1 MRTSLVCAALLT
13 LLPACGGSGSTPIA
27 VPRWPSLALGSPNV
41 GGEFGRAVALAGDLV
56 AVGSPDR
63 NQVHVYEA
71 ATGRLQRTLRGGE
84 RFGAALAVRDDELF
98 VGVPLEN
105 RVVVHDIR
113 RGHRLRTIVATE
125 GAFGSALALAG
136 EELWVGAPTRDA
148 GRGAV
153 ERRDRLTG
161 DLLGTLTSSLAA
173 AGEAFGS
180 VLASSEEVVAIGAPG
195 AGRVYLAQGAAIV
208 STLVGPAGFGTSVA
222 QQGLFTLVG
231 SPRAGF
237 AHLYLAGKD
246 LHTFSAQ
253 GGKFGLAVTLDG
265 PRAIVAGAKGAPEL
279 SVYDVASGRLER
291 TVSGFGAAGDA
302 VLHTQA
308 GTGIVGIF
316 HRTDG
321 SSGLAQFFDCCTGQ
335 PGIVFE
341 SPSLEQGG
349 AFGLAVE
356 HLGDL
361 IAVGQPRSDQSGTD
375 VHLFGS
381 GGGFVRTL
389 SRQTG
394 WGQALERL
402 GSNLVIGAPFED
414 GIQAPDVGAVY
425 IVDPATGSVVRRI
438 GNPQPAAFGSFGR
451 SIAAIGN
458 NLLVG
463 APGNGSNGEGV
474 AYLIDGATGSVLQTL
489 QRPTP
494 NSGGEFGFAV
504 AAEGNDLFV
513 GAPSDDQGEITRGL
527 VHKFGAASGAFDS
540 TFASPDPNDGVNRFG
555 HALAAIGGELWVGA
569 PLADH
574 VPQLT
579 QFSGGYFTE
588 AGRVYVLDAFGE
600 GSLTLQGTPVD
611 QGLFGESLDAAG
623 DRVVIGAP
631 AEPYDPPPPFL
642 EGGLAQSNG
651 PSGPAR
657 EGSAYLFDRVA
668 KSRIQRFVSGNPVA
682 GGFYGIAV
690 AIDAA
695 ASEVLI
701 GAPGETAQGR
711 IGAGHCYLRRI
722 GALVTMQSPNPQD
735 FGHHAEFCAIV
746 DANHVLLGSPGE
758 FGTAGRAYLVDLG
771 GFFPV
776 ELADPA
782 GNNPGTR
789 FGRAVLA
796 VNGALLVGAPG
807 ANKVVVFDLNGNLVR
822 EIPNPLPASSS
833 EFGSALASFDAN
845 SFLVTAPSGGGPRAH
860 RMDLAGNVIQTYAPA
875 GAGNGWGWDIVEA
888 GGRVCI
894 SAIDAPGPGGLVG
907 GVHVYNAQTG
917 ALLNTIFA
925 PDPAATQGQF
935 GLELA
940 SYNGALL
947 ASVAFNIPAGA
958 VWLIDVETGA
968 ELLRLFHPDS
978 ASGGFGRGLAQVGE
992 LIAVGSYTS
1001 MGSGEVFLFTDAG
1014 SLVGRIGSP
1023 NPEFDGFFGHT
1034 LAGSPLGLL
1043 VSAYQEDVNPVD
1055 AGRAYFFSSTQGNGG
1070 GDAVTLESPNPEDGG
1085 AFGTALSFAGTTLS
1099 VGAPGEDGGRGRVYL
1114 FSGAEGQQGNLLTT
1128 IGSPNRVANG
1138 AFGSALASNPL
1149 FLAVG
1154 APGETSFGVPAS
1166 GRAYLLNPVTG
1177 AQILAF
1183 QSANPQPQGGFGVS
1197 VAVSAANVAVGAPF
1211 ETVDDRG
1218 GAGRVYYFD
1227 CVVDIPL
1234 AILASPNPAGG
1245 GGFGA
1250 AVATVGTT
1258 VYVGAPGENEGAGA
1272 VHVFDGLTGALLRTI
1287 DAPDG
1292 GAFGR
1297 TLHLLADRRLLVGA
1311 PDATSNQVDNAG
1323 RAYLIDPA
1331 TGEVVFAFDPPN
1343 PEPFSGFGLSLASK
1357 SDAVGIGSPFS
1368 GEGSGRVTSF
1378 LLADGSFED
1387 EIVSPNPQGGGL
1399 FGLSLAVIGDV
1410 GVVGAPGEVAADIDG
1425 AGVVYVGPGEGGG
1438 GPPQ

>member
-1 MRTSLVCAALLT
+1 MRKSLACLT
-13 LLPACGGSGSTPIA
+13 LLALLVACGGSGSTEIA
-27 VPRWPSLALGSPNV
+27 LPRWPSVVLGSPNV
-41 GGEFGRAVALAGDLV
+41 GGEFGRAVAFADECV
-56 AVGSPDR
+56 AVGSPGR
-63 NQVHVYEA
+63 NQVHIYDA
-71 ATGRLQRTLRGGE
+71 TTGRLKRTLRGGE
-84 RFGAALAVRDDELF
+84 RFGTALVTRDGELY
-98 VGVPLEN
+98 VGVPREN
-105 RVVVHDIR
+105 RVVVHDLR
-113 RGHRLRTIVATE
+113 RGHVLRSIHAADGE
-125 GAFGSALALAG
+125 FGAALALHG
-136 EELWVGAPTRDA
+136 EELWVGAPTRVA
-148 GRGAV
+148 GRGVV

-161 DLLGTLTSSLAA
+161 ELLGTLTSSLAA
-173 AGEAFGS
+173 PGGAFGS
-180 VLASSEEVVAIGAPG
+180 ALASSEEVVAIGAPG
-195 AGRVYLAQGAAIV
+195 EGRVHLAQGGATVA
-208 STLVGPAGFGTSVA
+208 TLAGPVGFGTSVA
-222 QQGLFTLVG
+222 QHGLWTLVG
-231 SPRAGF
+231 SPSAGL
-237 AHLYLAGKD
+237 AHLYLAGRA
-246 LHTFSAQ
+246 LHTFGSQ
-253 GGKFGLAVTLDG
+253 GMRFGLAVTIDG
-265 PRAIVAGAKGAPEL
+265 PRAIVAGAKDAPVL
-279 SVYDVASGRLER
+279 FVYDAASGRLER
-291 TVSGFGAAGDA
+291 TVTGFGAAGDA
-302 VLHTQA
+302 ALHAQ
-308 GTGIVGIF
+308 GGRGIVGIF

-341 SPSLEQGG
+341 SPALEQGG

-356 HLGDL
+356 HLGSL
-361 IAVGQPRSDQSGTD
+361 IAVSQPRSDQSGTD

-381 GGGFVRTL
+381 GGSFVRTL

-425 IVDPATGSVVRRI
+425 IVDPVTGSVVRRI
-438 GNPQPAAFGSFGR
+438 GNPQPEAFGSFGR

-463 APGNGSNGEGV
+463 APGNGGNGEGV
-474 AYLIDGATGSVLQTL
+474 AYLIDSATGSVLRTL
-489 QRPTP
+489 QRPAP
-494 NSGGEFGFAV
+494 NSGGEFGYAV
-504 AAEGNDLFV
+504 AAEGNDLFI
-513 GAPSDDQGEITRGL
+513 GAPSDDQGEVTRGL
-527 VHKFGAASGAFDS
+527 VHKFSAASGAFDS
-540 TFASPDPNDGVNRFG
+540 TFASPDPNDGANRFG

-574 VPQLT
+574 IPQLT
-579 QFSGGYFTE
+579 QFSGGSFFE
-588 AGRVYVLDAFGE
+588 AGRVYVLDAFGD
-600 GSLTLQGTPVD
+600 GSRTLQGTPVD

-623 DRVVIGAP
+623 DRVVVGAP
-631 AEPYDPPPPFL
+631 AEPHVPPPPF
-642 EGGLAQSNG
+642 EGGRFGQSNG

-657 EGSAYLFDRVA
+657 EGSAYLFDRLA

-701 GAPGETAQGR
+701 GAPGETVQGR

-722 GALVTMQSPNPQD
+722 GGLVTMQSPNTQD

-746 DANHVLLGSPGE
+746 DADHVLLGSPSE
-758 FGTAGRAYLVDLG
+758 FGTAGRAYLADLG
-771 GFFPV
+771 GFFPI

-782 GNNPGTR
+782 GDTPGVF

-807 ANKVVVFDLNGNLVR
+807 ANKVVVFDLNGNPVR
-822 EIPNPLPASSS
+822 EIPNPLPASSAG
-833 EFGSALASFDAN
+833 FGSALASFDAN
-845 SFLVTAPSGGGPRAH
+845 SFLVTAPAGGGPLAH

-875 GAGNGWGWDIVEA
+875 GTGNGWGWDIVEA

-894 SAIDAPGPGGLVG
+894 SAIDAPGPGGRVG

-925 PDPAATQGQF
+925 PDPTATQGQF

-958 VWLIDVETGA
+958 VWLIDVDTGA
-968 ELLRLFHPDS
+968 ELLRLFHPDG
-978 ASGGFGRGLAQVGE
+978 ASGGFGRGLAQTGD
-992 LIAVGSYTS
+992 LIAVGSFTS
-1001 MGSGEVFLFTDAG
+1001 SQSGEVFLFSDAG
-1014 SLVGRIGSP
+1014 GLVGRLASP
-1023 NPEFDGFFGHT
+1023 NPEIDGFFGHT

-1070 GDAVTLESPNPEDGG
+1070 GEFTTLQSPNPESDGG
-1085 AFGTALSFAGTTLS
+1085 FGSALSFAGTTLS
-1099 VGAPGEDGGRGRVYL
+1099 VGAPGESSGRGRVYL
-1114 FSGAEGQQGNLLTT
+1114 FSGAEGEQGSLLTT
-1128 IGSPNRVANG
+1128 IESPNRVPDG
-1138 AFGSALASNPL
+1138 AFGTALASNPL
-1149 FLAVG
+1149 FLSVG
-1154 APGETSFGVPAS
+1154 APGETSFGVPSS

-1183 QSANPQPQGGFGVS
+1183 QSANPQGQGGFGS
-1197 VAVSAANVAVGAPF
+1197 SIAVAAANVAVGAPF
-1211 ETVDDRG
+1211 ETVDDFG

-1234 AILASPNPAGG
+1234 AILQSPNPTGG

-1250 AVATVGTT
+1250 AVATFGTT
-1258 VYVGAPGENEGAGA
+1258 IFVGAPGENAGAG
-1272 VHVFDGLTGALLRTI
+1272 VVYVFDGLTGALLGTI

-1297 TLHLLADRRLLVGA
+1297 TLHLLQDRRLVVSA
-1311 PDATSNQVDNAG
+1311 PDATSGSIDNAG
-1323 RAYLIDPA
+1323 RGYLIDPA
-1331 TGEVVFAFDPPN
+1331 TRAVVLTFDPPN

-1357 SDAVGIGSPFS
+1357 SDVVGIGSPFS
-1368 GEGSGRVTSF
+1368 GGGQGRVTSF
-1378 LLADGSFED
+1378 LLADGSLND
-1387 EIVSPNPQGGGL
+1387 EISSPSPQEGGL
-1399 FGLSLAVIGDV
+1399 FGFSIVAVGDV
-1410 GVVGAPGEVAADIDG
+1410 GVVGAPGESASDVGG
-1425 AGVVYVGPGEGGG
+1425 AGIVYVNPGGG
-1438 GPPQ
+1438 GGAGQ